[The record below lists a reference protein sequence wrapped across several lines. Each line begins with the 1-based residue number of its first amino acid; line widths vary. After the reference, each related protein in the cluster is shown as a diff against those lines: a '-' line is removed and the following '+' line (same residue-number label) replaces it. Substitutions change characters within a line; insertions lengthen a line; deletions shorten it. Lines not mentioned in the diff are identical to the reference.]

1 MVGLV
6 KVIVWATFVMVMPFA
21 TDDAEAHA
29 ASPACAAVTV
39 HVPAAIT
46 VRAVPDAVHKVEGD
60 AVNVTG
66 RPDDDVAARVN
77 GD

>member
-1 MVGLV
+1 M
-6 KVIVWATFVMVMPFA
+6 KVIVWATLVIVILVA
-21 TDDAEAHA
+21 TDDAEAHV

-39 HVPAAIT
+39 HLPAAVT
-46 VRAVPDAVHKVEGD
+46 VRAVPDTVQTVEGD